1 MNHLQYFLTESLM
14 FLWQLEPQS
23 FTLESFILCKRVN
36 TIKVRLNRKNINK
49 KFGYNIKFYY
59 IFARLFD
66 IIKIVKFVIIYTNQF
81 KNIWD
86 IKRANLS
93 ECEILLPTEP
103 YPFKG
108 MGYFLIKEVIYLTIC
123 CLSH

>member
-1 MNHLQYFLTESLM
+1 M

-93 ECEILLPTEP
+93 ECEILLPT
-103 YPFKG
+103 
-108 MGYFLIKEVIYLTIC
+108 
-123 CLSH
+123 